1 MSIYDRLQPP
11 QEGEYPEWFKFNN
24 SGDTIAGALV
34 NARIADHPEFDP
46 APVLE
51 VQTADGTVWSVL
63 CSTNSLYR
71 QVYATRP
78 EVGGQVRITFQG
90 FQGRAK
96 VFQLDYQPPA
106 GGAPVA
112 ATPPPA
118 PQPAPAPTPTAPAAG
133 FGDPNAGATP
143 WAQPTAPAPAP
154 APAPPWGQG

>member
-11 QEGEYPEWFKFNN
+11 QEGEYPDWFKFNN
-24 SGDTIAGALV
+24 SGDAIAGALV
-34 NARIADHPEFDP
+34 NVRIADHPEYGA

-51 VQTADGTVWSVL
+51 VQTPDGTTWSVL

-90 FQGRAK
+90 YNGRAK

-112 ATPPPA
+112 APA
-118 PQPAPAPTPTAPAAG
+118 TPQPAPAPTPAAPAAG
-133 FGDPNAGATP
+133 FGDANAGATP

-154 APAPPWGQG
+154 ATAPPWGQG